1 MYLRAVGANFRK
13 DRPNFFTD
21 FSELSDDVIQS
32 EIFPHQR
39 THSTIL
45 RVSPKNMEIWL
56 HYDTLDNFLFQVKG
70 KKEVLLFDPSDYQ
83 NLYIDGDKSK
93 ITGLISDFER

>member
-1 MYLRAVGANFRK
+1 
-13 DRPNFFTD
+13 
-21 FSELSDDVIQS
+21 
-32 EIFPHQR
+32 
-39 THSTIL
+39 
-45 RVSPKNMEIWL
+45 MEIWL

-70 KKEVLLFDPSDYQ
+70 KKEVLLFDPKDYQ